1 MWGAGEAGGLVS
13 GNGST
18 IATPGIIVA
27 MMALGRLLLLW
38 GADIGLQAAA
48 AGYDMASH
56 VYLHVQSCLLC
67 YECGTA
73 LQVYADCDAVYQSMS
88 YVLQCHKCWPTM
100 ADLYK
105 PLRYAGR
112 AVGCQ
117 PTMGSVRVQT
127 AHFCA
132 FSVISS

>member
-1 MWGAGEAGGLVS
+1 MS

-56 VYLHVQSCLLC
+56 IHLPMCRAACSAMSVVLLC
-67 YECGTA
+67 RSMQTA
-73 LQVYADCDAVYQSMS
+73 MLSTRACHMS
-88 YVLQCHKCWPTM
+88 YSVTS
-100 ADLYK
+100 AG
-105 PLRYAGR
+105 PLWQIFTSPCGMR
-112 AVGCQ
+112 AEL
-117 PTMGSVRVQT
+117 
-127 AHFCA
+127 
-132 FSVISS
+132 